1 MKKTVFNPNTY
12 SANKIKSLFAGA
24 ALVAG
29 SFSGSLVYAQ
39 NANNTHSDNTHRP
52 SYNYLGLRY
61 LSQNL
66 DDFDCNQDGLV
77 LDASITLTDGFYV
90 TGDYTDVSGDKG
102 CGSSTL
108 KAGMGYRH
116 PWGDY
121 WHMYG
126 VVSFA
131 DSDYDVGG
139 GDSGPVAA
147 AGLRGYLR
155 QGLEGY
161 VELEHSTL
169 GDGDLTASLGGAYHF
184 TRAFALTGDVGFSGD
199 QNSLAL
205 GARYHF

>member
-1 MKKTVFNPNTY
+1 MKNTA
-12 SANKIKSLFAGA
+12 SNSTTRSVNTLKALMAGA

-29 SFSGSLVYAQ
+29 SFTGSMAYAQ
-39 NANNTHSDNTHRP
+39 NTNNTDVDNVHRP

-90 TGDYTDVSGDKG
+90 KGDYTDVSGDKN

-108 KAGMGYRH
+108 KAGVGYRH

-126 VVSFA
+126 LVSFA
-131 DSDYDVGG
+131 DSDYDGGG
-139 GDSGPVAA
+139 GDSGPIAA
-147 AGLRGYLR
+147 AGLRGFLR

-161 VELEHSTL
+161 VQLEHSTL

-199 QNSLAL
+199 QNSIAL